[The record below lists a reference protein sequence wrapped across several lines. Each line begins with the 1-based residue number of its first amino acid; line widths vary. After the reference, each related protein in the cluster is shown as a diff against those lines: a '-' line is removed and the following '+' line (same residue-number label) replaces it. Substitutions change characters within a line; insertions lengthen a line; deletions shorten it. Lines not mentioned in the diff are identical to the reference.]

1 MDKQI
6 TSKELRAVLGGISDM
21 SLWRFI
27 HDPYL
32 KFPKPTYIKRRR
44 FWSQNELEAW
54 FIPYLDLN
62 GENIEM
68 TNFWSSLNI
77 HFGQDTRKNKLLC
90 DMALHAENPKRPE
103 PLHYKIEAD
112 DEL

>member
-1 MDKQI
+1 MN
-6 TSKELRAVLGGISDM
+6 LRHG
-21 SLWRFI
+21 
-27 HDPYL
+27 
-32 KFPKPTYIKRRR
+32 
-44 FWSQNELEAW
+44 

-77 HFGQDTRKNKLLC
+77 HFGQDTRKNKLLY

-112 DEL
+112 DELWRWYKKTGANGSKA